1 MNLNE
6 PTQENLKYIL
16 NELADR
22 LDIANR
28 ILVNDED
35 YDLNRYDELKYMYD
49 VVVRK
54 NQLSVSEKYAFIDEL
69 RSVRIYHIIKSCIIL
84 LIHHFIIYS
93 NDLIYFI
100 IINLSSMLL
109 SYICSNTYTFYIY
122 ISFN

>member
-35 YDLNRYDELKYMYD
+35 NDLNRYDELKYMYDLVVIKNQLNERHYIANRILVNDEDYDINSYDELKYMYD

-54 NQLSVSEKYAFIDEL
+54 NQLSVSEKHAFIDEL
-69 RSVRIYHIIKSCIIL
+69 RSVRK
-84 LIHHFIIYS
+84 
-93 NDLIYFI
+93 
-100 IINLSSMLL
+100 
-109 SYICSNTYTFYIY
+109 
-122 ISFN
+122 